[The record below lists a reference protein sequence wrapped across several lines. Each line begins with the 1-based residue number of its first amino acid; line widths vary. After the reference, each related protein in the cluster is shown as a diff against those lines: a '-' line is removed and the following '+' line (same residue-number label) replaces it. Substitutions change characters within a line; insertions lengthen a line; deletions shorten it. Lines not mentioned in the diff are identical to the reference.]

1 MEYTIKQ
8 LSDLAGITPRTLR
21 WYDSQGLLKP
31 GRVTEAGYRL
41 YGPAEV
47 DRLQQILFYRALDLP
62 LAEIRTLLERP
73 DFDRQAALQSHLAAL
88 EARRAQLD
96 ALILTVKQTLKGADT
111 MSDAEK
117 FECFKRNV
125 IKENE
130 ALTVRRSGPSTATRP
145 WSRPTPGW
153 PASPA
158 SNIVP

>member
-8 LSDLAGITPRTLR
+8 LSDLAGVTPRTLR

-117 FECFKRNV
+117 FECFK
-125 IKENE
+125 
-130 ALTVRRSGPSTATRP
+130 
-145 WSRPTPGW
+145 
-153 PASPA
+153 
-158 SNIVP
+158 

>member
-62 LAEIRTLLERP
+62 RT
-73 DFDRQAALQSHLAAL
+73 S
-88 EARRAQLD
+88 
-96 ALILTVKQTLKGADT
+96 
-111 MSDAEK
+111 
-117 FECFKRNV
+117 
-125 IKENE
+125 
-130 ALTVRRSGPSTATRP
+130 TVRRRCRATCRP
-145 WSRPTPGW
+145 WKRG
-153 PASPA
+153 
-158 SNIVP
+158 VPSWMPSS